1 MDPRTESVLRTLALI
16 AVAIFVGLA
25 YFNGWGG

>member
-1 MDPRTESVLRTLALI
+1 VDAESRDVLRTLAFIAI
-16 AVAIFVGLA
+16 AVFVGLA

>member
-1 MDPRTESVLRTLALI
+1 MDADTRDILRTLAII
-16 AVAIFVGLA
+16 AVAVFVGLA

>member
-1 MDPRTESVLRTLALI
+1 MDAEARDILRTLCLI

-25 YFNGWGG
+25 YFNGWG